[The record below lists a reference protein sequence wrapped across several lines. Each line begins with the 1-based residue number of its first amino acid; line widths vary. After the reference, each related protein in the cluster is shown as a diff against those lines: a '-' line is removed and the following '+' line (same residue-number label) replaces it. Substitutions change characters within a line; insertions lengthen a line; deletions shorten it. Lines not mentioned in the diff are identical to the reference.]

1 MSSKP
6 GNPVSDI
13 CSAKPQGISPGDVGL
28 GVCIVSGGG
37 GTGAP
42 HGISPAK
49 AEHESI
55 NVIAVVIR
63 NLFMEVSPVVG
74 FTMQG
79 FLHQID

>member
-6 GNPVSDI
+6 DSPASDI
-13 CSAKPQGISPGDVGL
+13 CSAKSHGISPGAVAFVFWVL
-28 GVCIVSGGG
+28 GGAD
-37 GTGAP
+37 GAP

-49 AEHESI
+49 AELEST
-55 NVIAVVIR
+55 NVIAVVIS

-74 FTMQG
+74 LTMQG